1 MFYALGDRI
10 GLYSIAGCGRR
21 DYKSMLG
28 IMKKINLQV
37 IVGSALALLF
47 FAAFPARLH
56 AQSSGAQASNAGEA
70 AERGKGTFAANCG
83 FCHGA
88 QANGT
93 EQAPSLVR
101 SRLVRQDLK
110 GEVLGPMIK
119 AGRPALGM
127 PAFASLP
134 PQQISDIIAFLHKR
148 ARETR
153 GNVVPESAILVGNAE
168 AGKAYFDGPGQCN
181 SCHSPTGDLAG
192 VGAKLGLM
200 ALTTAFLT
208 PPAKPI
214 EVKVTLPSG
223 ETISG
228 TLDYIDEFTVSL
240 FDASRTYHS
249 WSRDRLRSL
258 TMIDPLAEH
267 KALLA
272 KYTDHDIHNLLAYL
286 VTLK

>member
-1 MFYALGDRI
+1 
-10 GLYSIAGCGRR
+10 
-21 DYKSMLG
+21 
-28 IMKKINLQV
+28 MKKINLQV

-47 FAAFPARLH
+47 LAVFPARLH
-56 AQSSGAQASNAGEA
+56 AQSSGAQASNTGEA

-153 GNVVPESAILVGNAE
+153 GHAVPESAILVGNAE
-168 AGKAYFDGPGQCN
+168 AGKAYFDGPGQCKT
-181 SCHSPTGDLAG
+181 CHSSTGDLAG
-192 VGAKLGLM
+192 IGAKLDLM
-200 ALTTAFLT
+200 ALTTSFLT

-223 ETISG
+223 EMTSG

-240 FDASRTYHS
+240 FDSSRTYHS
-249 WSRDRLRSL
+249 WSRDRLQSV

-272 KYTDHDIHNLLAYL
+272 KYTDDDIHNLLAYL